1 MEVEELKLC
10 FYPSAGGLK
19 KQTWVEGN
27 FAGTISCLRY
37 HLAKCP
43 EGLRV
48 PPHSSLLAIPIRRQ
62 GGGASRQ
69 CQLTR
74 QQLHHESD
82 GTAACSYPGTRPPG
96 VVACAHDNRP
106 LLGLVAFRPR
116 NITNINAGGLEP
128 LQRGQ
133 SPPPPLSRNVS
144 PRQANA
150 QGAQIR

>member
-106 LLGLVAFRPR
+106 LLRAWSPLGPETKRKTSLD
-116 NITNINAGGLEP
+116 AGGLDP

-133 SPPPPLSRNVS
+133 SPPPTLTTKKGK
-144 PRQANA
+144 Q
-150 QGAQIR
+150 Q